1 MKFLLKLIIPH
12 IILVVVLFTPS
23 KIYGQYYEVRVTIN
37 LDGTKMF
44 DEIPNGVAIHHMG
57 FSFNGMEQSCFS
69 PNPQYKGFYAYNV
82 CGSDLGFPFY
92 NPMFLNYTSSII
104 TNTNPINQGI
114 HGNLEAFTVH
124 PLKQSM
130 QGAGTNLFSVQYN
143 YPIQNFVPC
152 ANYYDTDTTPS
163 KASSV
168 TVRVAELGKNLKD
181 LNPDYGQNNHIDC
194 DDSIVLNVNACNI
207 NSHYAL
213 EYRLRNENGIVKD
226 WDELIPFGLHP
237 KPNLKIEDLPE
248 ALPGQLVDI
257 QLRYI
262 PNPSNNNSHFSDTVT
277 FIFDSCSPQLIP
289 PIIPHKTSCV
299 GAEDGSFTMT
309 VDRNLE
315 DGEHLVVS
323 VYDANF
329 PDEGIVEQ
337 ADTSVLVDNGN
348 DTYSFTFPKAL
359 VQGAYKI
366 KYQTKPKEVENKD
379 LLWDSLELSQDPFT
393 IEDPDP
399 VIFSLE
405 KLNDAYCYGGSDGR
419 FQITASGGSEEGKYQ
434 FKVNN
439 QGEWVDFDN
448 PETHIV
454 SGLLEGNYTVAV
466 QRVNGNAICASNEE
480 DNQIYIGQPPNAL
493 TIGEINDD
501 NFVQP
506 TAFGFTDGSI
516 TVDVSGGTPYQNGSY
531 DYTWVDANNNPI
543 NTTSAL
549 VVGNLYRITLEAVA
563 SGSYTLTVTDANYS
577 NADDQEGCVFTQEF
591 ELPGPPPLQLTI
603 EESQPIS
610 CNSGNAYGN
619 PSNDGQLTAI
629 ASGGVPF
636 DPLIEGQYAYIYTW
650 KKKDAQ
656 NNWQE
661 IPNNGSNVLS
671 NLEAGEYAVN
681 IQDANGIVIGTY
693 ENNVLQQ
700 ATPVEY
706 LLEEPELLTVQIEKT
721 DVNCFGGFDGT
732 ATAMVSGGTP
742 PFTYE
747 WTSGANTETAQGL
760 WQGTHSVYVLDALG
774 CEAEAE
780 VTIGQP
786 DEAVSITNPVYV
798 EPTAN
803 GFTNGS
809 ITVQVNGGT
818 PFNDDSYHYEWRDEG
833 NNLINTTTAEPTPE
847 GYAIQVLNIPAGTYT
862 IAVTDANYENAEQ
875 KGGCTYTAELV
886 LTEPP
891 PLEVSVQQ
899 TVPISCTGGN
909 QFNNPADD
917 GQLMATAS
925 GGVPFDPLIDGQH
938 GYIFTWKKKDD
949 QNNWQTIPN
958 VTGNVLDNVDA
969 GVYAVNIEDANGIV
983 LGIYVNNEL
992 QEATDYLYPV
1002 QETDPITLQLDKMDV
1017 SCYAA
1022 NDGFATVA
1030 IQGGLPP
1037 YEISWSSG
1045 AKSEVA
1051 ENLAAGTYFVYI
1063 KDFYGC
1069 EASGQVTIHQ
1079 PEELVI
1085 EVLDTV
1091 SPSCFDAQDGSITV
1105 AVTGGIAP
1113 YNYLWSNGE
1122 NSLNINNLA
1131 EGSYTLEVLDATG
1144 CTTSKAVTITAP
1156 FPSAVTLGEDRT
1168 LCLGQQHYLDISIS
1182 DPAATY
1188 EWTSNNGFFSTAPQ
1202 VALSEAGI
1210 YTATVTNSLGCSGSD
1225 TIEITTS
1232 QVEIDAQFL
1241 MSSQAFVGEE
1251 VVLVNTSD
1259 PIGTQENWV
1268 FPEEATVLEQTS
1280 GMAVVRFDA
1289 PGTYELI
1296 LRNFQGECY
1305 QDIVK
1310 TIIVTEA
1317 TELSDVGDAISPF
1330 IQEFIVSPNP
1340 STGSFTVMV
1349 SLQETSEAS
1358 LRVFGLTTNQVHHEE
1373 TLGGSADYEVP
1384 FTLNLP
1390 SGVYLVLLETPK
1402 ASQIRKIVIL

>member
-1 MKFLLKLIIPH
+1 MQYQQTNIYHLCGQTVTDYSHNVYDSVTEIDSNTFVYSFEIDSKVIEDGQPCEIHK
-12 IILVVVLFTPS
+12 ILST
-23 KIYGQYYEVRVTIN
+23 
-37 LDGTKMF
+37 
-44 DEIPNGVAIHHMG
+44 EITAV
-57 FSFNGMEQSCFS
+57 
-69 PNPQYKGFYAYNV
+69 
-82 CGSDLGFPFY
+82 
-92 NPMFLNYTSSII
+92 
-104 TNTNPINQGI
+104 
-114 HGNLEAFTVH
+114 EAFCD
-124 PLKQSM
+124 
-130 QGAGTNLFSVQYN
+130 LFPYN
-143 YPIQNFVPC
+143 
-152 ANYYDTDTTPS
+152 TDGCC
-163 KASSV
+163 
-168 TVRVAELGKNLKD
+168 ED
-181 LNPDYGQNNHIDC
+181 EYGDFTI
-194 DDSIVLNVNACNI
+194 
-207 NSHYAL
+207 
-213 EYRLRNENGIVKD
+213 
-226 WDELIPFGLHP
+226 
-237 KPNLKIEDLPE
+237 
-248 ALPGQLVDI
+248 
-257 QLRYI
+257 I
-262 PNPSNNNSHFSDTVT
+262 PNPIFFDILTPHPGIDNEKEVITLEATPGYNQYVYNWQYYHPYIEDWVQFPEQFLGKHSIEFSAVDLFGEDASD
-277 FIFDSCSPQLIP
+277 FIGVSIQYKLELCNGWSPKLPYIYIFINGSPKLIP
-289 PIIPHKTSCV
+289 PIIPHKTSCT

-315 DGEHLVVS
+315 EGEELVVS

-329 PDEGIVEQ
+329 PDGGIVKQ

-348 DTYSFTFPKAL
+348 DTYSFTFPKVL
-359 VQGAYKI
+359 VQDEYLI
-366 KYQTKPKEVENKD
+366 KYQTRPEVIENED
-379 LLWDSLELSQDPFT
+379 LLWNTLEFSDEFLV
-393 IEDPDP
+393 EDPDP

-405 KLNDAYCYGGSDGR
+405 KLNDVYCYGGSDGR
-419 FQITASGGSEEGKYQ
+419 FQITASGGSEEGSYQ
-434 FKVNN
+434 YRINN
-439 QGEWVDFDN
+439 EGDWTDFDDPN
-448 PETHIV
+448 THTV
-454 SGLLEGNYTVAV
+454 NGQKVGNYEVAV
-466 QRVNGNAICASNEE
+466 RRVNGNAICA
-480 DNQIYIGQPPNAL
+480 GQDQGGDEVNIDQPQEPVSTEL
-493 TIGEINDD
+493 SE
-501 NFVQP
+501 FVEP
-506 TAFGFTDGSI
+506 TAFGFTNGSI

-549 VVGNLYRITLEAVA
+549 VVGNLYQITLEAVA

-629 ASGGVPF
+629 ASGGVPPYEYF
-636 DPLIEGQYAYIYTW
+636 W
-650 KKKDAQ
+650 SKKDG
-656 NNWQE
+656 NDDWQA
-661 IPNNGSNVLS
+661 IPNNNSEILS

-681 IQDANGIVIGTY
+681 IQDANEIVIGIY

-700 ATPVEY
+700 ATPVAY
-706 LLEEPELLTVQIEKT
+706 TLEEPELLTVQIEKT

-747 WTSGANTETAQGL
+747 WTSGANSQTAQGL

-833 NNLINTTTAEPTPE
+833 NNLINTTTAESIPE
-847 GYAIQVLNIPAGTYT
+847 GYAIQVFDIPAGIYT
-862 IAVTDANYENAEQ
+862 ITVTDANYENAEQ
-875 KGGCTYTAELV
+875 KEGCTYTTELV

-891 PLEVSVQQ
+891 PLVLSVEQ
-899 TVPISCTGGN
+899 TIPISCNGGN

-917 GQLMATAS
+917 GQLMAMAS
-925 GGVPFDPLIDGQH
+925 GGVPFDPLIDGQY
-938 GYIFTWKKKDD
+938 GYIFTWKKKDE
-949 QNNWQTIPN
+949 QNNWQIIPN

-969 GVYAVNIEDANGIV
+969 GEYAVNIEDANGIV
-983 LGIYVNNEL
+983 LGFYVNNQL

-1037 YEISWSSG
+1037 YDISWSSG
-1045 AKSEVA
+1045 ANSEVA

-1069 EASGQVTIHQ
+1069 EASGQVNIHQ

-1091 SPSCFDAQDGSITV
+1091 SPSCFDAQDGGITV

-1122 NSLNINNLA
+1122 TALNINNLA

-1144 CTTSKAVTITAP
+1144 CTTSKAVSITAP

-1259 PIGTQENWV
+1259 PVGTEENWV
-1268 FPEEATVLEQTS
+1268 FPDEATVLEQTS
-1280 GMAVVRFDA
+1280 GTAVIRFDA

>member
-1 MKFLLKLIIPH
+1 MIQRFTFFDIPSNIYLALEESFPVHASVSNNSYSNFEQLCEGHGFFNLNKYDQFAFGSNGQIQLCHDTFSNNPDEVPTVWHYSTILPNYVQPNENNRTHDDLLFKTVDNDFQDAPTNVSGVKWRYSFDENFVFKDFPEAIKHQFPLKATVGEILANEPNANSIQNLRVKIVLDVPNSIIPD
-12 IILVVVLFTPS
+12 LETEMLLFT
-23 KIYGQYYEVRVTIN
+23 IE
-37 LDGTKMF
+37 
-44 DEIPNGVAIHHMG
+44 
-57 FSFNGMEQSCFS
+57 
-69 PNPQYKGFYAYNV
+69 
-82 CGSDLGFPFY
+82 
-92 NPMFLNYTSSII
+92 SS
-104 TNTNPINQGI
+104 
-114 HGNLEAFTVH
+114 
-124 PLKQSM
+124 
-130 QGAGTNLFSVQYN
+130 
-143 YPIQNFVPC
+143 
-152 ANYYDTDTTPS
+152 
-163 KASSV
+163 
-168 TVRVAELGKNLKD
+168 
-181 LNPDYGQNNHIDC
+181 
-194 DDSIVLNVNACNI
+194 
-207 NSHYAL
+207 
-213 EYRLRNENGIVKD
+213 
-226 WDELIPFGLHP
+226 
-237 KPNLKIEDLPE
+237 
-248 ALPGQLVDI
+248 
-257 QLRYI
+257 
-262 PNPSNNNSHFSDTVT
+262 
-277 FIFDSCSPQLIP
+277 SPQLIP
-289 PIIPHKTSCV
+289 PIIPHKTSCI

-309 VDRNLE
+309 LERNLE
-315 DGEHLVVS
+315 NEEALLVYLFKQNEGDPNLYNDLIGNAS
-323 VYDANF
+323 TAKENLLIAIGDNTFTYPNALLAGNF
-329 PDEGIVEQ
+329 
-337 ADTSVLVDNGN
+337 
-348 DTYSFTFPKAL
+348 
-359 VQGAYKI
+359 KI
-366 KYQTKPKEVENKD
+366 KYQTYPKDQDIEDLPMDGLVDVE
-379 LLWDSLELSQDPFT
+379 DPIV

-405 KLNDAYCYGGSDGR
+405 KLNDVYCFEGSDGR
-419 FQITASGGSEEGKYQ
+419 FQITASGGSEEGSYQ
-434 FKVNN
+434 YRINN
-439 QGEWVDFDN
+439 EGDWTDFDDPN
-448 PETHIV
+448 THTV
-454 SGLLEGNYTVAV
+454 NGQKVGNYVVAV

-516 TVDVSGGTPYQNGSY
+516 TVDVSGCTPYQNGSY

-549 VVGNLYRITLEAVA
+549 VVGNLYQITLEAVA

-619 PSNDGQLTAI
+619 PSNDGQLTAN

-636 DPLIEGQYAYIYTW
+636 DPLIDGQYAYIYTW
-650 KKKDAQ
+650 LKKDAQ

-671 NLEAGEYAVN
+671 NLEAGEYTVN
-681 IQDANGIVIGTY
+681 IEDANEIVIGIY

-700 ATPVEY
+700 ATPVAY
-706 LLEEPELLTVQIEKT
+706 TLQEPELLTVQIEKT

-760 WQGTHSVYVLDALG
+760 WQGTHSVYVMDALG

-847 GYAIQVLNIPAGTYT
+847 GYVIQVFDIPAGIYT
-862 IAVTDANYENAEQ
+862 ITVTDANYENAEQ
-875 KGGCTYTAELV
+875 KGGCTYTTELV

-891 PLEVSVQQ
+891 PLVLSVEQ
-899 TVPISCTGGN
+899 TIPISCNGGN

-917 GQLMATAS
+917 GQLLATAS
-925 GGVPFDPLIDGQH
+925 GGVPFDPLIDGQY
-938 GYIFTWKKKDD
+938 GYIFIWKKKDE
-949 QNNWQTIPN
+949 QNNWQIIPN

-969 GVYAVNIEDANGIV
+969 GEYAVNIEDANGIV
-983 LGIYVNNEL
+983 LGFYVNNQL
-992 QEATDYLYPV
+992 REATDYLYPV

-1037 YEISWSSG
+1037 YDISWSSG
-1045 AKSEVA
+1045 ANSEVA

-1113 YNYLWSNGE
+1113 YNYLWSNGVT
-1122 NSLNINNLA
+1122 SLNINNLA

-1144 CTTSKAVTITAP
+1144 CTTSKAVSITAP

-1241 MSSQAFVGEE
+1241 LSSQAFVGEE

-1268 FPEEATVLEQTS
+1268 FPEEATVLSQTS
-1280 GMAVVRFDA
+1280 GTAVIRFDA

-1296 LRNFQGECY
+1296 LRNFQEECY

>member
-1 MKFLLKLIIPH
+1 MKRVFVLLLFLG
-12 IILVVVLFTPS
+12 
-23 KIYGQYYEVRVTIN
+23 IYQ
-37 LDGTKMF
+37 
-44 DEIPNGVAIHHMG
+44 VAISQVYKLNVQWTGPTYCDANGWYTEYENILEVYDIDNNIIEAFEGHYFTRPYKVSREFHCNVLEGPHQGNYITSAEAILPQNGDCLEEASGGVDPLLTVKLSVPLNTLNQPNNIESEQCNTNILDVWAHNDCHGYTYRWKYSTDGNM
-57 FSFNGMEQSCFS
+57 FSEFGETTTGNMVL
-69 PNPQYKGFYAYNV
+69 PT
-82 CGSDLGFPFY
+82 DLGDLLENNYEGNLFIKADISY
-92 NPMFLNYTSSII
+92 DGGENYTDHTNAITYSII
-104 TNTNPINQGI
+104 G
-114 HGNLEAFTVH
+114 
-124 PLKQSM
+124 
-130 QGAGTNLFSVQYN
+130 
-143 YPIQNFVPC
+143 
-152 ANYYDTDTTPS
+152 
-163 KASSV
+163 
-168 TVRVAELGKNLKD
+168 
-181 LNPDYGQNNHIDC
+181 
-194 DDSIVLNVNACNI
+194 
-207 NSHYAL
+207 
-213 EYRLRNENGIVKD
+213 
-226 WDELIPFGLHP
+226 
-237 KPNLKIEDLPE
+237 
-248 ALPGQLVDI
+248 
-257 QLRYI
+257 
-262 PNPSNNNSHFSDTVT
+262 
-277 FIFDSCSPQLIP
+277 CSPQLLNLT
-289 PIIPHKTSCV
+289 PHKTTCV

-309 VDRNLE
+309 LDRDLE
-315 DGEHLVVS
+315 EGEELVVS
-323 VYDANF
+323 VYNINNE
-329 PDEGIVEQ
+329 DELLVQG
-337 ADTSVLVDNGN
+337 DTTILVDNED
-348 DTYSFTFPKAL
+348 DTYSYTFPKVL
-359 VQGAYKI
+359 VQGEYLI
-366 KYQTKPKEVENKD
+366 KYQTHPDGGNIQD
-379 LLWDSLELSQDPFT
+379 LQWNSLVFSDPFVVQ
-393 IEDPDP
+393 DPDP
-399 VIFSLE
+399 VIFSLQ
-405 KLNDAYCYGGSDGR
+405 KLNDVYCYGGSDGR
-419 FQITASGGSEEGKYQ
+419 FQITASGGSEEGSYQ
-434 FKVNN
+434 YRINN
-439 QGEWVDFDN
+439 EGDWTDFDDPN
-448 PETHIV
+448 THTV
-454 SGLLEGNYTVAV
+454 NGQKVGNYEVAV
-466 QRVNGNAICASNEE
+466 RRVNGNAICASNEE

-549 VVGNLYRITLEAVA
+549 VVGNLYQITLEAVA
-563 SGSYTLTVTDANYS
+563 SGSYTLTVTDANY
-577 NADDQEGCVFTQEF
+577 NDADDQAGCVFTQEF

-629 ASGGVPF
+629 VSGGVPPYEYF
-636 DPLIEGQYAYIYTW
+636 W
-650 KKKDAQ
+650 RKKDG
-656 NNWQE
+656 NDDWQA
-661 IPNNGSNVLS
+661 IPNNNSEILG

-681 IQDANGIVIGTY
+681 IQDANEIVIGIY

-700 ATPVEY
+700 ATPVAY
-706 LLEEPELLTVQIEKT
+706 ALEEPELLTVQIEKT

-818 PFNDDSYHYEWRDEG
+818 PFNDDSYTYEWRDAG

-899 TVPISCTGGN
+899 TVPISCNGGN

-983 LGIYVNNEL
+983 LGIYVNNQL

-1037 YEISWSSG
+1037 YDISWSSG
-1045 AKSEVA
+1045 ANSEVA

-1280 GMAVVRFDA
+1280 GTAVIRFDA
-1289 PGTYELI
+1289 PGTYQLI